1 MIDIDDAYARVLA
14 NVKAGQVVRMSL
26 REALGRTLAEPVRTD
41 VDYPP
46 FDRAV
51 MDGYAVRA
59 ADVADAPVTLRVT
72 GQIAA
77 GADVDVDVKIG
88 PGEAAQINTGAPIPP
103 GADAVVRVEETDRWS
118 ENPSSLPDGCPEGIL
133 GTARGDAVEIRK
145 SVPAGKFIT
154 PRAEYVSAGDTVLT
168 PGTRLTPLAIG
179 AAATAGA
186 HEVSVFRRPSVAILG
201 TGNELVEIDRK
212 PTGAQIRNSNQYLL
226 EAMVTAV
233 GAEPVILG
241 TAHDDRDALRQRIS
255 LGAESDVLCITG
267 GISMGA
273 FDVVPEVLEALGAT
287 FHVRKMAIKPGRPTI
302 FATLPDATPVFALPG
317 NPASAFVGFI
327 LLVKPAL
334 AVIEGRSATGPR
346 FIEARLDG
354 AIGAVRD
361 RRTFLPARASRSS
374 DGGWVAKPVSWHG
387 SGDAFGMA
395 TADALIMR
403 PPHAGAANS
412 GDTVMILPL

>member
-1 MIDIDDAYARVLA
+1 MIDIDDACARVLA
-14 NVKAGQVVRMSL
+14 NVKAGDVVRTSL
-26 REALGRTLAEPVRTD
+26 REALGRTLAKPVCTD

-59 ADVADAPVTLRVT
+59 ADVADAPVTLRVA

-77 GADVDVDVKIG
+77 GSDLEVTIG
-88 PGEAAQINTGAPIPP
+88 PGEAARINTGAPIPP
-103 GADAVVRVEETDRWS
+103 GADAVVRVEET
-118 ENPSSLPDGCPEGIL
+118 ECGA
-133 GTARGDAVEIRK
+133 TGDVVEIRS
-145 SVPAGKFIT
+145 SVPTGQFIT
-154 PRAEYVSAGDTVLT
+154 PRAEYVRAGDTILT

-201 TGNELVEIDRK
+201 TGDELVEIDRTL
-212 PTGAQIRNSNQYLL
+212 TGAQIRNSNQYLL
-226 EAMVTAV
+226 EAMVTAE

-241 TAHDDRDALRQRIS
+241 TAHDDRDALRRKIS

-273 FDVVPEVLEALGAT
+273 FDFVPEVLEALGAV
-287 FHVRKMAIKPGRPTI
+287 FHVHKIAIKPGRPTI
-302 FATLPDATPVFALPG
+302 FATLPDSTPVFALPG
-317 NPASAFVGFI
+317 NPASAFVGFT

-334 AVIEGRSATGPR
+334 AVIEGRSAVGPR

-354 AIGAVRD
+354 TIGAVRD
-361 RRTFLPARASRSS
+361 RRTFLPARASRSP

-387 SGDAFGMA
+387 SGDALGMA

-403 PPHAGAANS
+403 PPHAGAVGG
-412 GDTVMILPL
+412 GDMVMILPL

>member
-1 MIDIDDAYARVLA
+1 MIDIDDACARVLA
-14 NVKAGQVVRMSL
+14 NVKAGDVVRTSL
-26 REALGRTLAEPVRTD
+26 REALGRTLAKPVCTD

-59 ADVADAPVTLRVT
+59 ADVADAPVTLRVA

-77 GADVDVDVKIG
+77 GSDLEVTIG
-88 PGEAAQINTGAPIPP
+88 PGEAARINTGAPIPP
-103 GADAVVRVEETDRWS
+103 GADAVVRVEET
-118 ENPSSLPDGCPEGIL
+118 ECGA
-133 GTARGDAVEIRK
+133 TGDVVEIRS
-145 SVPAGKFIT
+145 SVPTGRFIT
-154 PRAEYVSAGDTVLT
+154 PRAEYVRAGDTILT

-201 TGNELVEIDRK
+201 TGDELVEIDRTL
-212 PTGAQIRNSNQYLL
+212 TGAQIRNSNQYLL
-226 EAMVTAV
+226 EAMVTAE

-241 TAHDDRDALRQRIS
+241 TAHDDRDALRRKIS

-273 FDVVPEVLEALGAT
+273 FDFVPEVLEALGAT